1 MEEDLKMEKLDSE
14 RNRGSGTISHQNKI
28 GSKMTDQPHSEK
40 DHLSD
45 SDSEQEIDDILDR
58 VPPDFALAS
67 KHADANRVKNISE
80 DAEQLYDDEK
90 DFCP

>member
-14 RNRGSGTISHQNKI
+14 QDHNSGTQSNQNKN
-28 GSKMTDQPHSEK
+28 GSKATNHPTIEEG
-40 DHLSD
+40 HLSD

-58 VPPDFALAS
+58 VPPDFALAN
-67 KHADANRVKNISE
+67 KHMDANRVKNISE
-80 DAEQLYDDEK
+80 DAEHFYDDEN

>member
-1 MEEDLKMEKLDSE
+1 MENLDSE
-14 RNRGSGTISHQNKI
+14 KGHGSEAISNQNKI
-28 GSKMTDQPHSEK
+28 ASKTIDQPNSDK

-58 VPPDFALAS
+58 VPPDFVLAN

-80 DAEQLYDDEK
+80 DAEQFYDDEK